1 MKRLLLSGLAISM
14 LAASSLQGFAAPIAV
29 PGVPDSNLIS
39 AQYREPVRKDRRV
52 VDERVIVKKKVVTKQ
67 VVVKKRWKN
76 GQRYDSWRNA
86 KGMKDYSRYGLRR
99 PGPGQHWVRAGND
112 YLLVGIATGVI
123 ASVIAAR

>member
-1 MKRLLLSGLAISM
+1 MKRLILSGMAISM
-14 LAASSLQGFAAPIAV
+14 LAVSSLPGFAAPIAV

-76 GQRYDSWRNA
+76 GQRYDSWRSA

>member
-1 MKRLLLSGLAISM
+1 MKRPILSGLAISM
-14 LAASSLQGFAAPIAV
+14 LAASSLPGFAAPIAV
-29 PGVPDSNLIS
+29 PSVPDSNVIS
-39 AQYREPVRKDRRV
+39 AQYREPVRKERRV
-52 VDERVIVKKKVVTKQ
+52 VNERVIVKKKVVTKQ
-67 VVVKKRWKN
+67 VVKQRWKN
-76 GQRYDSWRNA
+76 GQRYESWRSA

>member
-1 MKRLLLSGLAISM
+1 MKRRILSGLAISM
-14 LAASSLQGFAAPIAV
+14 LAASSLPGLAAPIAV
-29 PGVPDSNLIS
+29 PSVPDSNVIS
-39 AQYREPVRKDRRV
+39 AQYREPVRKERRV
-52 VDERVIVKKKVVTKQ
+52 VNERVIVKKKVVTKQ
-67 VVVKKRWKN
+67 VVKQRWKN
-76 GQRYDSWRNA
+76 GQRYESWRSA